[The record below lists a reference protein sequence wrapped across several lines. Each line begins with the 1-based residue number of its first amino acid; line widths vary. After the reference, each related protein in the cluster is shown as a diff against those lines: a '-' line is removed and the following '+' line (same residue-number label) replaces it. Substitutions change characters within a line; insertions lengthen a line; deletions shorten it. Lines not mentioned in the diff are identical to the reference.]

1 MATARM
7 ALRGIMD
14 ATVSLTTATTPTITA
29 LDDVAAVL
37 GSYSREMREE
47 RLAEEAINKA
57 SLIDRVLENKAMEVV
72 ERRQSIVRWIG
83 SDKEKSDMY
92 QTAIEELKERLPK
105 AA

>member
-14 ATVSLTTATTPTITA
+14 ATVSLTTATTTTITA
-29 LDDVAAVL
+29 FDDVAAVI

-83 SDKEKSDMY
+83 QDQAKNEMY
-92 QTAIEELKERLPK
+92 ETALAELKERLPS